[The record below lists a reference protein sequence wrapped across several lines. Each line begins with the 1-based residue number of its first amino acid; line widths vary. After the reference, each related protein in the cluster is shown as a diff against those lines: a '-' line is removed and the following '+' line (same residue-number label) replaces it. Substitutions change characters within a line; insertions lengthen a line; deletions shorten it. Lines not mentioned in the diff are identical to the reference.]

1 MCVDVLSVFYI
12 FVSCLQP
19 KGTDQLEVNSLLF
32 GASFLT
38 CANNKNQFLTD
49 K

>member
-19 KGTDQLEVNSLLF
+19 EVTDQREMNSLPF